1 MTMTTPIEVLCLA
14 GTSQNGATLLTRM
27 LGRLP
32 GFVAVGEI
40 GYLWDK
46 GLIENV
52 ECGCGVAFRSCPFWT
67 KVGDAAFGGWDRV
80 DASEAVWLRG
90 AVKLKGRPLAQ
101 ARAVP
106 LLIRPQLSRSYRRGL
121 DAYGDLMTAVYGAVV
136 EVSGG
141 AVVVDSMKQP
151 AHVYMVRTLAGVDLR
166 VAHLVRDP
174 RGFANSNLKW
184 VRRQGDS
191 EREYRT
197 RRPPWKATALWD
209 FTNLAFEA
217 MAPLGVR
224 AARVRYEDV
233 VFRPADEL
241 RRVAA
246 LCDVS
251 LGPEDL
257 SFVSGTRADLPPDH
271 LVAGNRMRLASGWTE
286 LRADEG
292 WRSSL
297 TEPQRRTVA
306 AISWPLMRA
315 YGYGR

>member
-80 DASEAVWLRG
+80 DAPEAVWLRG

-121 DAYGDLMTAVYGAVV
+121 EAYGDLMTAVYGAVG
-136 EVSGG
+136 EVSGPW
-141 AVVVDSMKQP
+141 S
-151 AHVYMVRTLAGVDLR
+151 
-166 VAHLVRDP
+166 
-174 RGFANSNLKW
+174 S
-184 VRRQGDS
+184 
-191 EREYRT
+191 T
-197 RRPPWKATALWD
+197 R
-209 FTNLAFEA
+209 
-217 MAPLGVR
+217 
-224 AARVRYEDV
+224 
-233 VFRPADEL
+233 
-241 RRVAA
+241 
-246 LCDVS
+246 
-251 LGPEDL
+251 
-257 SFVSGTRADLPPDH
+257 
-271 LVAGNRMRLASGWTE
+271 
-286 LRADEG
+286 
-292 WRSSL
+292 
-297 TEPQRRTVA
+297 
-306 AISWPLMRA
+306 
-315 YGYGR
+315 